1 MTAHYGRRVSAQ
13 GHAYQV
19 AQIPGREMVQLVPQP
34 DNQLWTTEKGFTIVL
49 ARDEATK
56 REGFWAIDLGSRDT
70 RKLLEEERCFTC
82 AQQERL
88 VTVVGKGTRQRLAY
102 FSESASNDSDVWWGD
117 AEFQDVRRLTHLNP
131 GFDSY
136 QLGHATVIKW
146 LSDDGEP
153 LRGALLLP
161 AGYQAGKQYPLV
173 VWVYAGR
180 SLSDR
185 LTHFGS
191 AGFGPFNMQLLATR
205 GYAVLLPDSPQHVS
219 TSMLNLA
226 KTVLPGINKVIEMGI
241 ADPHRLALM
250 RHSNGGYGVLS
261 LIVQTQRFR
270 AAVEMDGTSDLVGL
284 FGLYGEMDRT
294 GAAFG
299 ISILEHGQDA
309 MGGSLWQFKD
319 RYIENSPVYYFDR
332 ITTPLLIVH
341 GAQDDAVAAFLGDQ
355 AFVTLRRL
363 GKKVVYARYEGEDH
377 SPLYWRYDHQLDLCK
392 RILRWLDEDAGGSQQ
407 SGL

>member
-1 MTAHYGRRVSAQ
+1 
-13 GHAYQV
+13 
-19 AQIPGREMVQLVPQP
+19 
-34 DNQLWTTEKGFTIVL
+34 
-49 ARDEATK
+49 
-56 REGFWAIDLGSRDT
+56 
-70 RKLLEEERCFTC
+70 
-82 AQQERL
+82 
-88 VTVVGKGTRQRLAY
+88 
-102 FSESASNDSDVWWGD
+102 
-117 AEFQDVRRLTHLNP
+117 
-131 GFDSY
+131 
-136 QLGHATVIKW
+136 
-146 LSDDGEP
+146 
-153 LRGALLLP
+153 
-161 AGYQAGKQYPLV
+161 
-173 VWVYAGR
+173 
-180 SLSDR
+180 
-185 LTHFGS
+185 
-191 AGFGPFNMQLLATR
+191 
-205 GYAVLLPDSPQHVS
+205 
-219 TSMLNLA
+219 MLNLA